1 MVDLFALSI
10 CKVIVFSYLI
20 VVYVNIITDYYK
32 RTPRT

>member
-10 CKVIVFSYLI
+10 FKVIVFSYLI

-32 RTPRT
+32 RTLRT